1 MASTLQILIEKYSN
15 AKSDTARA
23 NLCIEISTVYKSI
36 SIDSS
41 LYWLNKSL
49 SHTNNC
55 KKTISD
61 STLCYYRSLAHLEI
75 SKVYLSNNS
84 NLDIAAHHADSAVNF
99 VSSLILRNPPKQLR
113 IKANSLLS
121 SAYNTLGRINLNLGN
136 LNKSIDYFSHALEL
150 FEAENNFEASAK
162 MQNNLGVLHR
172 RQSNYAKSLH
182 CFQKALEYFTLK
194 NDSVAIASVLT
205 NIGSVSFD
213 IGAFEHSLEN
223 YLKALTVFE
232 KSGNELS
239 LASTLQNI
247 GGVMISTKNIKES
260 IVYYNRALEIYR
272 KLNNDRGIATSY
284 LSLGI
289 SFKEQSILDSAYIY
303 LSKSQEVYQQI
314 GDKVGQADALKELG
328 EVYLN
333 QKKYRLAQRNL
344 NQALLIAQEVDLNS
358 VSTDVYYNLAR
369 IELYQGNFQT
379 ALEIAN
385 KALNDSKLYGLLS
398 LQKDIYLVI
407 STIYEKK
414 ENFESSLH
422 YHKLYFTLYDSL
434 YSKDRAHKFAE
445 METLYQLEQKQT
457 AIAKLEKEKEIREKE
472 LKNAELQIV
481 WQRINSYIMLG
492 VLIFVSVIL
501 FLLYRQFRSKRFSN
515 YVLKEQNKEI
525 LQKNEEITTQKE
537 EIEKQRNELEYQ
549 KEQLKEKSEQLERFN
564 WLLTDSID
572 YASSIQAAL
581 LPSKEIFTSY
591 FDDQF
596 IMLFPKDVVSGDFY
610 WAYPKDDTIIVALA
624 DCTGHGVPGGFMSM
638 LGISAL
644 TELMGRQVTEPSD
657 ILNNMRLLII
667 ESLKQK
673 GKIGEHQ
680 EGMDLAVIRYTK
692 GSNYIEFSG
701 ANHPLWLI
709 RKVNDSYVILEQKG
723 DRMPISYHHKMYP
736 FNSHRI
742 KVQKGDQIYLFTD
755 GLRHQLGGDNFNDKY
770 GKDRFRDILI
780 QNAHLPMEDQRS
792 IIEDSFFRWVSGY
805 DQLDDITIVGL
816 KI

>member
-1 MASTLQILIEKYSN
+1 MANSLQKLIEKYSN
-15 AKSDTARA
+15 ANSDTARA
-23 NLCIEISTVYKSI
+23 NICIDISLIYKSV

-49 SHTNNC
+49 SYTKNC
-55 KKTISD
+55 RKTIAD
-61 STLCYYRSLAHLEI
+61 STYCYYRSLAHLEI
-75 SKVYLSNNS
+75 SKVYLASNY
-84 NLDIAAHHADSAVNF
+84 NLDIAALHADTAVNF
-99 VSSLILRNPPKQLR
+99 VSSLILRNPPKNIR

-121 SAYNTLGRINLNLGN
+121 GAYNTLGRINLNLGN
-136 LNKSIDYFSHALEL
+136 LNKSIEFFSHALEL
-150 FEAENNFEASAK
+150 FEAEHNNEASAK

-172 RQSNYAKSLH
+172 RQSNYAKSLQY
-182 CFQKALEYFTLK
+182 FQKALDYFTQQK
-194 NDSVAIASVLT
+194 DSIAIASVLT
-205 NIGSVSFD
+205 NMGSVSFD
-213 IGAFEHSLEN
+213 IGAYEHSLEN
-223 YLKALTVFE
+223 YLKALVVFE

-239 LASTLQNI
+239 LASTLLNI

-260 IVYYNRALEIYR
+260 IVYYNRALGIYR
-272 KLNNDRGIATSY
+272 KLNNHRGIATCY
-284 LSLGI
+284 LSIGI

-303 LSKSQEVYQQI
+303 LLKSQEVFKDI
-314 GDKVGQADALKELG
+314 SDKIGQADALKELG

-333 QKKYRLAQRNL
+333 QKKFLLAQRNF
-344 NQALLIAQEVDLNS
+344 NQALKIAKEEGLNS
-358 VSTDVYYNLAR
+358 VSTDVFYNLSK
-369 IELYQGNFQT
+369 IELHLGNYDK
-379 ALEIAN
+379 ALEYAII
-385 KALNDSKLYGLLS
+385 ALNDSKLYGLVS
-398 LQKDIYLVI
+398 LQKDIYSVI
-407 STIYEKK
+407 SAIYERKG
-414 ENFESSLH
+414 NFELSLQ

-445 METLYQLEQKQT
+445 METLYQLEQKQA
-457 AIAKLEKEKEIREKE
+457 AITKLEKEKEIREKE
-472 LKNAELQIV
+472 LKNTELQLV
-481 WQRINSYIMLG
+481 WQKVNTYIILS
-492 VLIFVSVIL
+492 VLIFVSIIL

-515 YVLKEQNKEI
+515 YVLKQQNKEI

-572 YASSIQAAL
+572 YASSIQSAL

-610 WAYPKDDTIIVALA
+610 WAYPKNDTIIVALA

-667 ESLKQK
+667 DSLKQK

-680 EGMDLAVIRYTK
+680 EGMDLAVISYTK
-692 GSNYIEFSG
+692 GNDYVEFSG
-701 ANHPLWLI
+701 ANHPLWII
-709 RKVNDSYVILEQKG
+709 RKTNEEYQLIEQKG
-723 DRMPISYHHKMYP
+723 DRMPISYHHKMHP
-736 FNSHRI
+736 FNSHKI
-742 KVQKGDQIYLFTD
+742 KVQKGDQLYLFTD
-755 GLRHQLGGDNFNDKY
+755 GLRHQLGGVSFNDKY
-770 GKDRFRDILI
+770 GKDRFRAILLE
-780 QNAHLPMEDQRS
+780 NAHLPMEDQRS

-805 DQLDDITIVGL
+805 DQLDDITIIGL